1 MKHITLTQGGIMDQ
15 EVVIKT
21 IESVIK
27 GLRKIRK
34 DNWGQ
39 ANLCTLPI
47 DAEIE
52 LLEVLISDMDTNW
65 NGVHPVGQS

>member
-1 MKHITLTQGGIMDQ
+1 MD
-15 EVVIKT
+15 EAVIIKSL
-21 IESVIK
+21 ESVLK

-39 ANLCTLPI
+39 SNLCTLPI

-52 LLEVLISDMDTNW
+52 LLEVLISEMDTNED
-65 NGVHPVGQS
+65 HPMGQS